1 MEQYPVNVI
10 SAVIGIVSVP
20 VGSVIMNEE
29 QYEMYDRQL
38 RREQMSHKY
47 AKTDGEEE

>member
-1 MEQYPVNVI
+1 VGQYQVNVKI
-10 SAVIGIVSVP
+10 AVIGIVSVP

>member
-1 MEQYPVNVI
+1 MEQYPVNAKN
-10 SAVIGIVSVP
+10 AVIGIVSVP
-20 VGSVIMNEE
+20 VSSVIMNEE

-38 RREQMSHKY
+38 RKEQMSHKY

>member
-1 MEQYPVNVI
+1 MEQYPVNAKN
-10 SAVIGIVSVP
+10 AVIGIVSVP

>member
-1 MEQYPVNVI
+1 MGQYPVNAKN
-10 SAVIGIVSVP
+10 AVIGIVSVP